1 MDYRFREIRDEYELK
16 QIDIAKKINI
26 SRGAYANIEA
36 ETANI
41 KLKDFLTYCKDR
53 KSVV

>member
-26 SRGAYANIEA
+26 SRGAYAI
-36 ETANI
+36 
-41 KLKDFLTYCKDR
+41 
-53 KSVV
+53 